1 MQPAVGVL
9 NNTRT
14 VPEAKRLTIFAQPG
28 GRPSS
33 VTEITAGS
41 AFHSAMVL
49 GLLPREERVSSA
61 AHIFSGG
68 ILRGFD
74 YSRRDRQKLQKQTPP
89 VSFCALIKALS
100 ISNGL

>member
-14 VPEAKRLTIFAQPG
+14 VPEPKRLTIFAQPG

-49 GLLPREERVSSA
+49 GLLPREERVSSS

-68 ILRGFD
+68 ILSGLNILVGIARNYKNKNF
-74 YSRRDRQKLQKQTPP
+74 LLLL
-89 VSFCALIKALS
+89 AL
-100 ISNGL
+100 